1 MLDHLERLSIFQ
13 DLANEDL
20 DAIALFAEEYDCD
33 DGEVIIAENSSD
45 AFDIYVLVS
54 GSVEVV
60 ANADGNKNVT
70 EELVISK
77 KDKDI
82 FGEIGWLCQ
91 QERTATVRSYGESH
105 IIKVDG
111 NSLQIYLDEHPAA
124 GLKVMH
130 RMAVLLAQSLA
141 ETSNL
146 LKQLLWVN
154 GI

>member
-1 MLDHLERLSIFQ
+1 MIDHLERLSIFQ
-13 DLANEDL
+13 DLANDDL
-20 DAIALFAEEYDCD
+20 DAIALFSEEYEFD
-33 DGEVIIAENSSD
+33 DGEIIICEKSADS
-45 AFDIYVLVS
+45 FDLYILVS

-60 ANADGNKNVT
+60 ANADGNQNVT
-70 EELVISK
+70 DELVISK

-91 QERTATVRSYGESH
+91 QERTATVRSYGSCK

-111 NSLQIYLDEHPAA
+111 DSLRVYLKEHPEA
-124 GLKVMH
+124 GMNVMH
-130 RMAVLLAQSLA
+130 RMAVILAQSLA